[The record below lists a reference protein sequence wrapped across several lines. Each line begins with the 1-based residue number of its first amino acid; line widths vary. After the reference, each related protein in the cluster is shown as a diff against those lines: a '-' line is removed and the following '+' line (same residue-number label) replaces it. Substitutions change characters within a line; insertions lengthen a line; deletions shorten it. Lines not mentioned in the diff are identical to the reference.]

1 MGFVSLELS
10 ELSFIKTVIYL
21 EVVHKTNTSEL
32 LVVTKRVKRS
42 GLIS

>member
-1 MGFVSLELS
+1 MGFIDLELS

-32 LVVTKRVKRS
+32 LVVSKE
-42 GLIS
+42 LLEA